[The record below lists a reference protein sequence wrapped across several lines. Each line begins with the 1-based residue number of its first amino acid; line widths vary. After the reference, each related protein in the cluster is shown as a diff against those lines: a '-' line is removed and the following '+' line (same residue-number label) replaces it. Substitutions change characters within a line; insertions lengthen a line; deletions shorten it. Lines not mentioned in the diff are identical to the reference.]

1 MLGDILRKER
11 ERQNLTVKDIERDTS
26 IRGLYLSAIENG
38 EYDLLPGE
46 VYLKGFIRSY
56 AEYLKLDGAALLQQ
70 YYAEKGPIEAPVNP
84 VGNSE
89 AVKAAS
95 VETPAGAKTEFRERV
110 EKSRQTQKIL
120 IGLAAA
126 GLVFGGIYMGLR
138 SDSEK
143 PAATAPAATQAPAVH
158 KETAPAV
165 AVPEKKVDGVEVTA
179 TFSDKCWTKIIADEK
194 TVFEGTVE
202 SGEKLTWKAKQQIVV
217 TAGNAGA
224 VDVVYNGK
232 SLGKLGATGDVV
244 TKKITQDKAENA
256 D

>member
-26 IRGLYLSAIENG
+26 IRGLYISAIENG

-126 GLVFGGIYMGLR
+126 GLVFGGIYMVPLGVILLTVKRWQLSLKTESRRQLSLR
-138 SDSEK
+138 YWS
-143 PAATAPAATQAPAVH
+143 VL
-158 KETAPAV
+158 
-165 AVPEKKVDGVEVTA
+165 VPTP
-179 TFSDKCWTKIIADEK
+179 W
-194 TVFEGTVE
+194 
-202 SGEKLTWKAKQQIVV
+202 W
-217 TAGNAGA
+217 NARC
-224 VDVVYNGK
+224 
-232 SLGKLGATGDVV
+232 
-244 TKKITQDKAENA
+244 
-256 D
+256 

>member
-11 ERQNLTVKDIERDTS
+11 ERQNLTVKEGERDTS
-26 IRGLYLSAIENG
+26 IRGLYISAIENG

-70 YYAEKGPIEAPVNP
+70 YYAEKAPAEVPVNP
-84 VGNSE
+84 TENNGV
-89 AVKAAS
+89 VKTAS
-95 VETPAGAKTEFRERV
+95 VEIPAGMKTEFRERV

-126 GLVFGGIYMGLR
+126 GLVFGGIYMGVR

-143 PAATAPAATQAPAVH
+143 PAATTPAVTQAPAVH
-158 KETAPAV
+158 KETAPA
-165 AVPEKKVDGVEVTA
+165 AVPEKKADGVELTA
-179 TFSDKCWTKIIADEK
+179 TFSDKCWTKIIVDDK

-232 SLGKLGATGDVV
+232 SLGKLGAVGDVV

>member
-26 IRGLYLSAIENG
+26 IRGLYISAIENG

-70 YYAEKGPIEAPVNP
+70 YYAEKGPVEVPVNA
-84 VGNSE
+84 VSNSE
-89 AVKAAS
+89 TVKAAS
-95 VETPAGAKTEFRERV
+95 VETPSGAKTEFRERV

-143 PAATAPAATQAPAVH
+143 PAATAPAVTQAPAVH
-158 KETAPAV
+158 KEAAPTA

-224 VDVVYNGK
+224 VEVVYNGK

>member
-26 IRGLYLSAIENG
+26 IRGLYISAIENG

-70 YYAEKGPIEAPVNP
+70 YYAEKGPIETPVNP
-84 VGNSE
+84 VDNNE
-89 AVKAAS
+89 AVKTAS
-95 VETPAGAKTEFRERV
+95 VEIPAGAKTEFRERV

-143 PAATAPAATQAPAVH
+143 PATTAPAVTQAPAVH
-158 KETAPAV
+158 KETAPAT
-165 AVPEKKVDGVEVTA
+165 AVPEKR
-179 TFSDKCWTKIIADEK
+179 WTE
-194 TVFEGTVE
+194 
-202 SGEKLTWKAKQQIVV
+202 WK
-217 TAGNAGA
+217 
-224 VDVVYNGK
+224 
-232 SLGKLGATGDVV
+232 
-244 TKKITQDKAENA
+244 
-256 D
+256 